1 MRKSMTAYGRAALQ
15 TKRARWTLEISSV
28 NRKGLDVHL
37 HLPSTMVFFD
47 PLLRKWIGQI
57 AERGNITLRV
67 TCEIQEVSNLVKMLK
82 DEKERWQ
89 KVAYELKVSK
99 DSITLPFLLSQM
111 TPHIAISDPKSL
123 EKDLEAVWKKASHAW
138 NTMKIQEGKVL
149 TDDIQSRLKTIA
161 KEMKKIEKA
170 LPQVVHAH
178 VERLKERMEEL
189 KITVD
194 AKQLMEKAAM
204 EADHDDVTE
213 EMIRLASHIDQM
225 KLYLKSPEKSV
236 GRTLDF
242 LAQEMGREIGTLM
255 AKAGSSEIAKLAV
268 HIKSEIE
275 KIREQVQNIE

>member
-1 MRKSMTAYGRAALQ
+1 MRKSMTAYGRATIQ
-15 TKRARWTLEISSV
+15 TKLAHWTLEISSV

-37 HLPSTMVFFD
+37 HLPHTLLFLD
-47 PLLRKWIGQI
+47 PMLRKCVGQM
-57 AERGNITLRV
+57 AERGNLTIRIA
-67 TCEIQEVSNLVKMLK
+67 CEIQEVSSLVKMLK
-82 DEKERWQ
+82 KEKERWQ
-89 KVAYELKVSK
+89 QVSQELKLSK

-111 TPHIAISDPKSL
+111 TPQEVVSDPKAF
-123 EKDLEAVWKKASHAW
+123 EKDLEIVWKKASHVW

-149 TDDIQSRLKTIA
+149 TDDIQSRLKTIS
-161 KEMKKIEKA
+161 KEMKQIEKA
-170 LPQVVHAH
+170 LPKVVHAH

-189 KITVD
+189 KISVD
-194 AKQLMEKAAM
+194 PQQLMEKAAL
-204 EADHDDVTE
+204 EADRDDVTE

-225 KLYLKSPEKSV
+225 KLYLKSSEKSV

-255 AKAGSSEIAKLAV
+255 AKAGSSEIAKHAV